1 MKRKDK
7 LVIVSLMGG
16 FPWGGS
22 EELWYNTAVHALKKD
37 VLVSVFV
44 KKWDVDHD
52 RIQHLR
58 SLGVKI
64 NYLDSHPKQTKKKIL
79 KLFTTTPLTV
89 FDTIKAIGLKRTD
102 TILISQ
108 GDTFSVFGSTL
119 LLDLLTLDVPI
130 SLISQHLSDVGLPN
144 EHLRKKASQM
154 VSRIKHFCFVS
165 QRSLDLTKRYLN
177 TDGTNFY
184 LVNNPVNLDKK
195 KIVEYPDK
203 SIPSFAVVGRLDC
216 RFKGQD
222 ILIEVLSQ
230 DKWKVRHW
238 TCNLYGKGSDENY
251 LKDLIAHY
259 GLQDKVILKGHVDSV
274 EDIWSANHLLVLP
287 SISEGTPLSLVE
299 ANICGRTAVVT
310 NVGGN
315 TEVVDENENGWIA
328 EAPLKIYLDKALEK
342 AWDNKEKWKEMG
354 VIAHE
359 RAMKRYKANAGK
371 ELFDLIRNN

>member
-7 LVIVSLMGG
+7 LVIISLMGG

-22 EELWYNTAVHALKKD
+22 EELWYNTAVYALNKD
-37 VLVSVFV
+37 VSVSVFI
-44 KKWDVDHD
+44 KKWDEDHA

-58 SLGVKI
+58 SLGAKI
-64 NYLDSHPKQTKKKIL
+64 NYLDSHHKQPKKKFFKRL
-79 KLFTTTPLTV
+79 STTPPTV
-89 FDTIKAIGLKRTD
+89 FNTIKALGLKSTD

-108 GDTFSVFGSTL
+108 GDTFSAFGSSL
-119 LLDLLTLDVPI
+119 FVNLLTLDVPV
-130 SLISQHLSDVGLPN
+130 SLISQHLHDVGNPN
-144 EHLRKKASQM
+144 EGLRKKASQI
-154 VSRIKHFCFVS
+154 VSKIKHFCFVS
-165 QRSLDLTKRYLN
+165 QRSLELTKRYLN
-177 TDGTNFY
+177 TDGGNFY

-195 KIVEYPDK
+195 NIVEYPDL

-222 ILIEVLSQ
+222 ILIEVLNQ
-230 DKWKVRHW
+230 DKWKARHW

-274 EDIWSANHLLVLP
+274 EDLWSANHLLVLP

-299 ANICGRTAVVT
+299 ANICGRAAVVT

-328 EAPLKIYLDKALEK
+328 EAPLKTYLDQAMEK

-359 RAMKRYKANAGK
+359 RAMKRYKVNAGK
-371 ELFDLIRNN
+371 ELFDLIRNK